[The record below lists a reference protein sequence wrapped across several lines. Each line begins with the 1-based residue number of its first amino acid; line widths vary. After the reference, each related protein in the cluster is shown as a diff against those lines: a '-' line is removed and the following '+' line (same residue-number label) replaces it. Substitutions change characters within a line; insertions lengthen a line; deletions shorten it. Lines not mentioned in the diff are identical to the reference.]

1 MTKQIFLAS
10 ALLCIGSLMA
20 QSNTPL
26 LPFQGTWEGT
36 VNGRRYV
43 EQWTCANGVCDGSAT
58 SYRGDSVSMTETTR
72 IMEFAGHWIFLAWV
86 GEGPMDIGPAVAF
99 TRTVANDSTW
109 TFENK
114 QHDFPQRISY
124 TVSRDT
130 LNAYIEG
137 TTKDGEMR
145 LDFKLKRVE

>member
-1 MTKQIFLAS
+1 MKFVLLGILMLAMS
-10 ALLCIGSLMA
+10 TAMA

-36 VNGRRYV
+36 VNGHRYV
-43 EQWTCANGVCDGSAT
+43 EQWTCANGMCDGSAT
-58 SYRGDSVSMTETTR
+58 SYRGDTISMTETTR
-72 IMEFAGHWIFLAWV
+72 IMEFAGHWLFLVWV
-86 GEGPMDIGPAVAF
+86 DAGPAVAF

-124 TVSRDT
+124 TVSADT
-130 LNAYIEG
+130 LDAHIAGPGE
-137 TTKDGEMR
+137 DGEMR
-145 LDFKLKRVE
+145 LDFHLKRVK

>member
-1 MTKQIFLAS
+1 MTMIGRIFIAAAFLS
-10 ALLCIGSLMA
+10 IGQLMA

-36 VNGRRYV
+36 VNGHRYV
-43 EQWTCANGVCDGSAT
+43 EQWTCANGMCDGSAT
-58 SYRGDSVSMTETTR
+58 SYRGDAISMKETTR
-72 IMEFAGHWIFLAWV
+72 IMEFAGHCLFLAWV
-86 GEGPMDIGPAVAF
+86 DEGPAVAF

-114 QHDFPQRISY
+114 EHDFPQRISY
-124 TVSRDT
+124 TVSGDT
-130 LNAYIEG
+130 LKAYIEG
-137 TTKDGEMR
+137 PTKDGGTR